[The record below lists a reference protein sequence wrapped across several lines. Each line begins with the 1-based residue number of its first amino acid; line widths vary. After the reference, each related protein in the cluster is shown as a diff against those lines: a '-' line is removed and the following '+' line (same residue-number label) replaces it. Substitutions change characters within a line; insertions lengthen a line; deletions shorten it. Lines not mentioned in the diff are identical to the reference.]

1 MGKRKSHVRL
11 VHKDESFVTSP
22 VGEGESGILM
32 GDYRGQ
38 SRQDFTNAPI
48 NQYATEGRTQQRK
61 YYKTL
66 FISV

>member
-22 VGEGESGILM
+22 VGEGESGILL

-38 SRQDFTNAPI
+38 SRQNFTNAPK
-48 NQYATEGRTQQRK
+48 NQYATEGRIQQSK
-61 YYKTL
+61 YFLNL